1 MPMMIY
7 KAMDETGKLARGRLE
22 AVNVA
27 DLEARLRRMGLDL
40 VNYNEARLKR
50 SSSGSTVQRREL
62 IDFCFQLEQLIGAG
76 VPLLQSLIDLR
87 DSMERR
93 QMREVIA
100 GMIESIEGGKTL
112 SSAMEEVPS
121 LFDNVFVNLVRA
133 GEMSGQVGAV
143 LRSITEN
150 LKWQDEQTAMAK
162 RLLTYPIITLV
173 VVLAV
178 IVFLMTYLVPQLVNF
193 VSSMGQELPSHTR
206 YLIAVSDFMVSNWYW
221 LVPAPFV
228 LWGLAVVLARVN
240 PATRYFLDDFKLRCW
255 IVGPIVKKSIL
266 GRFANYFALMYESGI
281 PVLECMRICERLVDN
296 KVVERATH
304 RAGRQIAEGA
314 SISEG
319 FEYTGLFPP
328 LVLRML
334 KVGENTGAL
343 DKSLRNISYFYD
355 RDVRESMERL
365 QTMMGPTLTGV
376 LGLILMWVII
386 SVLGPVYD
394 LITQLD
400 F

>member
-1 MPMMIY
+1 MMIY
-7 KAMDETGKLARGRLE
+7 KAMDETGKLARGRID

-40 VNYNEARLKR
+40 VNYNEARVKG
-50 SSSGSTVQRREL
+50 SSSGRTVQRREL
-62 IDFCFQLEQLIGAG
+62 IDFCFQLEQLISSG
-76 VPLLQSLIDLR
+76 VPLLEALPDLR

-112 SSAMEEVPS
+112 SGAMEEVPS

-133 GEMSGQVGAV
+133 GEMSGQIGTV
-143 LRSITEN
+143 LLSITEN
-150 LKWQDEQTAMAK
+150 LKWQDEQAAMAK

-173 VVLAV
+173 VVLGV

-193 VSSMGQELPSHTR
+193 VTSMGQELPRHTA
-206 YLIAVSDFMVSNWYW
+206 YLIAVSNFMVGNWYW

-228 LWGLAVVLARVN
+228 IWIGVSVLARVN
-240 PATRYFLDDFKLRCW
+240 ASVRYFVDDLKLRGW
-255 IVGPIVKKSIL
+255 IVGPIIKKTIL

-281 PVLECMRICERLVDN
+281 PVLECVRICERLVDN
-296 KVVERATH
+296 EVIERAAR
-304 RAGRQIAEGA
+304 RAGRHISEGA
-314 SISEG
+314 SISAG

-365 QTMMGPTLTGV
+365 QTMMGPALTGV
-376 LGLILMWVII
+376 LGLILLWVII

-394 LITQLD
+394 LITKLD